1 MLKITGKWG
10 SKGRWNVNNICNLD
24 ILVPSTF
31 LEFFN
36 WALLKLSQSVDF
48 SCKIAHY
55 LDVELMKSFALCLL
69 QKVSFDLIRLFLIP

>member
-36 WALLKLSQSVDF
+36 
-48 SCKIAHY
+48 
-55 LDVELMKSFALCLL
+55 
-69 QKVSFDLIRLFLIP
+69 